1 MITIMKKLGGLIML
15 LLGLLISGYGIFIF
29 GGSIYYSIYSQS
41 YPEKFGYGDAAGMG
55 FFYGL
60 IIIAI
65 GIIPIALGNL
75 IMGGKKSVVYKIFSG
90 KPDDS

>member
-1 MITIMKKLGGLIML
+1 MKKIIGLITL
-15 LLGLLISGYGIFIF
+15 VLGFLISGYGIFIF

-41 YPEKFGYGDAAGMG
+41 HPEQFGYGDAAGMG

-60 IIIAI
+60 IIIAV

-75 IMGGKKSVVYKIFSG
+75 IMAGKHSIVYKIFSG
-90 KPDDS
+90 KN